1 MLNIIISGEKMRLT
15 QSEIIQI
22 LRKRAGLNQAELGSR
37 AFRTNPDSGRTKIKN
52 IELGK
57 QRASEDDLRRI
68 AECLD
73 VPPEQLQPAPQNQN
87 ATPVQYNDGIRISQK
102 IVDMFP
108 DLREYLEMLENA
120 SRIDD
125 SDLIAYLSKKISD
138 IWREGPKLGAQSSA
152 RIIATTE
159 ETANR
164 GG

>member
-1 MLNIIISGEKMRLT
+1 MVNIILSGEKMRLT

-37 AFRTNPDSGRTKIKN
+37 AFKTTLDSGRTKIKN

-57 QRASEDDLRRI
+57 QRVSEDDLRRI

-73 VPPEQLQPAPQNQN
+73 VPVEQLQPPLQNQN
-87 ATPVQYNDGIRISQK
+87 SDKVQYNGEIRISQK

-108 DLREYLEMLENA
+108 DLHEYLEMLENA

-125 SDLIAYLSKKISD
+125 SDLIAYLSKKIAD
-138 IWREGPKLGAQSSA
+138 IWRDGPKSERQSLK

-159 ETANR
+159 EKANR